1 MIRWIALDSWALMPF
16 DIAGST
22 AGSSQNFASPLAQM
36 TCTWIRLAGG
46 EHLLGD
52 PARLAAAWR
61 AACISGVRSGA
72 ECTMNHGSTAMQ
84 WPPTPGP
91 GFRMSTRGSG
101 SVVHRLEAGA
111 DELDELV
118 LHAGRAPQEPRTYD
132 VLHPLRQVRAY
143 VGTDLFDL
151 GAAQRHHGASSTL
164 YTRASCPIHRPAGAG
179 ASPTGPLT
187 GRAGAPIRQVAG
199 RTSRLYKGYR

>member
-1 MIRWIALDSWALMPF
+1 M
-16 DIAGST
+16 
-22 AGSSQNFASPLAQM
+22 
-36 TCTWIRLAGG
+36 
-46 EHLLGD
+46 EHLLE
-52 PARLAAAWR
+52 PL
-61 AACISGVRSGA
+61 
-72 ECTMNHGSTAMQ
+72 
-84 WPPTPGP
+84 
-91 GFRMSTRGSG
+91 
-101 SVVHRLEAGA
+101 VHRLEAGA
-111 DELDELV
+111 DELALKRELV

-151 GAAQRHHGASSTL
+151 GAAQRHHGASSTP